1 MGPSSCPPQPTPGT
15 SSEQTAVVSR
25 TEFFLTPP
33 KCITIKTV
41 TEDLTSQDLKAVS
54 LCPRNKKSDFVSDF
68 EKPEISVCA
77 SQLENVCYTAQGAKS
92 QTNKLTLSLNQCS
105 FTKSVNFKSVYS
117 EVELSVSEPVNLES
131 VNPQ

>member
-1 MGPSSCPPQPTPGT
+1 M
-15 SSEQTAVVSR
+15 
-25 TEFFLTPP
+25 
-33 KCITIKTV
+33 

-54 LCPRNKKSDFVSDF
+54 LCPRNKKSDFFSDF

-92 QTNKLTLSLNQCS
+92 QTNKLTLSLNQYS